1 VVTIGKQD
9 LVPTVPAGAT
19 EALGNDA
26 APTVTVVHP
35 ALLIRINQLFRP
47 DMSPLELYEVTRGV
61 WKLGVRREKAQYGLA
76 VFGGVVREVYE
87 IQSWHP
93 ALTNAYETRGL
104 EHHDVTGRW
113 EFLGAVADEEIRG
126 RYRGRSVRHYFRK
139 GMQNPTIY
147 VNC

>member
-1 VVTIGKQD
+1 MVTIGKQD

-113 EFLGAVADEEIRG
+113 EFLGAVADEEAAAGVWHFADNRRRAWRWHAG
-126 RYRGRSVRHYFRK
+126 TSAAG
-139 GMQNPTIY
+139 
-147 VNC
+147 